1 MPSLRTRVCQGLQH
15 PIQAYLSIWV
25 TKGPVPQVA
34 GSIDLSQ
41 VRRGRGR
48 APQKTVRPTPTPCPV
63 TWLETLHNQF
73 LCAVIF
79 LDETESLVRVYERES
94 QDDISDN
101 PSPQDNPPAATPRY
115 VELPSI
121 DPLRSFP
128 SPASPLFPRLY
139 SQTSAETP
147 SSPTKRR
154 KLTDSDV
161 HYSPT
166 ASHHSTSFDVS
177 LAQFTNPQDGLLKSP
192 NENRSELHSSHTN
205 VDPGFDVSCTGLSPT
220 YVDIAVWP
228 LGDIKEAKLMRYF
241 VDHLSVWFD
250 LCDPLRSFA
259 TLVPQRAAI
268 CPPLLYAVFAVSA
281 RHLNRIS
288 SYDPYAADRYYE
300 KCLNHLKQMMY
311 DEVAI
316 MDENLLAAT
325 VILRWLEEVD
335 VPLSGSD
342 LQSHLVGTK
351 ALIDAQENSIASSG
365 LRQAAFWVALR
376 QEIYIAFFN
385 QRTVHW
391 NLDRCN
397 IDRSLDLT
405 DDCTHANRII
415 VHCAEVLQYC
425 FGSNEHSVA
434 RWEALKDYGE
444 GWNQNAP
451 PSFSP
456 IFFQEPIRENGEVLP
471 QIWHICDSHVTGI
484 QHYILSSILL
494 AVYNPKLPRLGPGQR
509 AALKTMD
516 DEIKSLVKTLAG
528 LAVSNDKTPPH
539 MVTAC
544 IGISM
549 AGDRFTE
556 RSEQET
562 LLDVL
567 VRTEKEFAWPTDAA
581 QKQLREAWRW
591 DIDE

>member
-1 MPSLRTRVCQGLQH
+1 MTKTTHPVPDAKPQDKSVSGVTTSDSSISLNLGEWVFLSCVSLQSTNQG
-15 PIQAYLSIWV
+15 IA
-25 TKGPVPQVA
+25 KGPVPQVA

-241 VDHLSVWFD
+241 VDHLSVWVR
-250 LCDPLRSFA
+250 L
-259 TLVPQRAAI
+259 
-268 CPPLLYAVFAVSA
+268 
-281 RHLNRIS
+281 
-288 SYDPYAADRYYE
+288 
-300 KCLNHLKQMMY
+300 
-311 DEVAI
+311 
-316 MDENLLAAT
+316 
-325 VILRWLEEVD
+325 
-335 VPLSGSD
+335 
-342 LQSHLVGTK
+342 
-351 ALIDAQENSIASSG
+351 
-365 LRQAAFWVALR
+365 
-376 QEIYIAFFN
+376 
-385 QRTVHW
+385 
-391 NLDRCN
+391 
-397 IDRSLDLT
+397 
-405 DDCTHANRII
+405 
-415 VHCAEVLQYC
+415 
-425 FGSNEHSVA
+425 
-434 RWEALKDYGE
+434 
-444 GWNQNAP
+444 
-451 PSFSP
+451 PS
-456 IFFQEPIRENGEVLP
+456 
-471 QIWHICDSHVTGI
+471 
-484 QHYILSSILL
+484 
-494 AVYNPKLPRLGPGQR
+494 
-509 AALKTMD
+509 
-516 DEIKSLVKTLAG
+516 
-528 LAVSNDKTPPH
+528 SND
-539 MVTAC
+539 
-544 IGISM
+544 GS
-549 AGDRFTE
+549 
-556 RSEQET
+556 
-562 LLDVL
+562 LL
-567 VRTEKEFAWPTDAA
+567 
-581 QKQLREAWRW
+581 
-591 DIDE
+591 IN